1 MTRTHPLLPFLSV
14 TTGIATF
21 SVMDALMK
29 SASMAGGV
37 YDALLLRSIVG
48 ALLMLPIWL
57 LARGRWPKLAVLRIH
72 ALRSAVVTAMA
83 GLFFWALVRLPMAEA
98 MALSFIAPLIAL
110 YLAAV
115 VLGETIKPAAI
126 VASLL
131 GLAGVAVITAARF
144 GAGNL
149 AEAAPAI
156 AAVLL
161 SAFFYAWNLILQR
174 QQALVASPFDVA
186 LFQSLFMGLI
196 LLIAA
201 PIVMLIK
208 LHVFGLPV
216 PSVWNPVPDWPGAA
230 VLYDV
235 TGAAVLAAIS
245 LMLLSWGYARA
256 EAQALVPLEYTA
268 FVWAALAG
276 WLRFGEAVTAATI
289 AGTALIVLGCWIATR
304 ESGTPQVSAA
314 SLPPAP

>member
-1 MTRTHPLLPFLSV
+1 MKRAHPLLPFLSV

-21 SVMDALMK
+21 SMMDALMK

-37 YDALLLRSIVG
+37 YNALLLRSAIG
-48 ALLMLPIWL
+48 GLLMLPIWL
-57 LARGRWPKLAVLRIH
+57 LARGRWPTLAVLRIH
-72 ALRSAVVTAMA
+72 ALRSAVVVAMA

-115 VLGETIKPAAI
+115 VLGETIRPAAI

-131 GLAGVAVITAARF
+131 GLGGVAVITAARF
-144 GAGNL
+144 SAGSP
-149 AEAAPAI
+149 AESAPAI
-156 AAVLL
+156 GAVLL

-174 QQALVASPFDVA
+174 QQAMVASPFDVA
-186 LFQSLFMGLI
+186 LFQSLFMALI
-196 LLIAA
+196 LVMAA
-201 PIVMLIK
+201 PIVMLIWK
-208 LHVFGLPV
+208 PF
-216 PSVWNPVPDWPGAA
+216 SDWPGTAM
-230 VLYDV
+230 LRDV
-235 TGAAVLAAIS
+235 AGAAVLAAIS

-276 WLRFGEAVTAATI
+276 YVWFREAVTPATI
-289 AGTALIVLGCWIATR
+289 AGTTLIVLGCWIATR
-304 ESGTPQVSAA
+304 ESGTPHVPAA
-314 SLPPAP
+314 NLPPAP

>member
-1 MTRTHPLLPFLSV
+1 MTHARSPLPFLSV
-14 TTGIATF
+14 TAGIATF
-21 SVMDALMK
+21 STMDALMK

-37 YDALLLRSIVG
+37 YNALLLRSIIG
-48 ALLMLPIWL
+48 GLLMLPIWL
-57 LARGRWPKLAVLRIH
+57 LARGRWPALAVLKIH
-72 ALRSAVVTAMA
+72 ALRSAVVAAMA

-115 VLGETIKPAAI
+115 VLGETIRPTAI
-126 VASLL
+126 VASVL

-144 GAGNL
+144 STESP

-156 AAVLL
+156 GAVLL

-174 QQALVASPFDVA
+174 QQALVAKPFDVA
-186 LFQSLFMGLI
+186 LFQSLFMALFLI
-196 LLIAA
+196 LAA
-201 PIVMLIK
+201 PVIMLAWK
-208 LHVFGLPV
+208 SAPA
-216 PSVWNPVPDWPGAA
+216 WPTPA
-230 VLYDV
+230 LLRDV
-235 TGAAVLAAIS
+235 TGAAVLAAIA

-276 WLRFGEAVTAATI
+276 YVWFSEAVTAATI

-304 ESGTPQVSAA
+304 SPATPTVPAA
-314 SLPPAP
+314 ALPPAP

>member
-1 MTRTHPLLPFLSV
+1 MTRGHPLLPFLSV

-21 SVMDALMK
+21 STMDALMK
-29 SASMAGGV
+29 SASIAGGV
-37 YDALLLRSIVG
+37 YNALLLRSAIG
-48 ALLMLPIWL
+48 GLLMLPIWL
-57 LARGRWPKLAVLRIH
+57 LARGRWPQLRVLRLH
-72 ALRSAVVTAMA
+72 ALRSAVVAVMA

-115 VLGETIKPAAI
+115 VLGETIKPATI

-144 GAGNL
+144 SAGDRANS
-149 AEAAPAI
+149 APAI

-196 LLIAA
+196 LLVAA
-201 PIVMLIK
+201 PVVMLIK
-208 LHVFGLPV
+208 ANVLGLAV
-216 PSVWNPVPDWPGAA
+216 ISVWNPVPDWPSTE
-230 VLYDV
+230 VLRDV
-235 TGAAVLAAIS
+235 AGAAVLAAIS

-268 FVWAALAG
+268 FIWAALAG
-276 WLRFGEAVTAATI
+276 WFWFGEAVTATTI
-289 AGTALIVLGCWIATR
+289 AGAALIVLGCWIATR
-304 ESGTPQVSAA
+304 ESGTPHVPAA
-314 SLPPAP
+314 NLPPAP